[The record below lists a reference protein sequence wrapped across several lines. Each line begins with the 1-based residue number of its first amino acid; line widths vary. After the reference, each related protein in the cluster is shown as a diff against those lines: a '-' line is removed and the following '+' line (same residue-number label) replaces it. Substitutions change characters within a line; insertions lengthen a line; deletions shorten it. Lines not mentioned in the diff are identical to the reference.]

1 MDKNTSKLPFD
12 PSRWPFF
19 YGWFIL
25 AAGTVGV
32 LFSVP
37 GQTIGV
43 SAFTEPLMDALELER
58 TTLSFAY
65 MVGTGCSALLLTFA
79 GKFYDRFGARVTAIC
94 SGLGLGGVLLML
106 SQIDHISTALAG
118 WAGFAGSSVFIA
130 AVMSVGFLLLRFS
143 GQGVMTMTSSNM
155 VMKWFDRHRGLAS
168 GIMNAFIPIGF
179 SMAPP
184 IFHGMIESVGWSRTW
199 LYIGAA
205 TGLAFTVFAAV
216 FFRDNPE
223 DCGLYPDGN
232 PDHDPDC
239 PDVGPEKDFTLP
251 QARRT
256 YTFWVFNLAVAMHAL
271 FVTATTFHIASI
283 FREAG
288 LPEDKAFT
296 IFLPIS
302 IIAVTL
308 GLAGGWVMDH
318 TRLKY
323 LLVVQTGGL
332 VLGAVGVLMLGN
344 GAGFYILV
352 AGVGVSRGLFGLLI
366 AVTWPRLFGRTH
378 LGAITGFQRT
388 WTVAFS
394 AAGPLLFSF
403 SRDWAGSYHAAV
415 AVSLAVV
422 AMLFLGGWAAD
433 KPAAPDDA

>member
-1 MDKNTSKLPFD
+1 MDTNTSKLPFD

-25 AAGTVGV
+25 GAGTMGI

-43 SAFTEPLMDALELER
+43 SAFTEPLMDALGLER
-58 TTLSFAY
+58 TTFSFAY

-94 SGLGLGGVLLML
+94 SGVGLGSVLLML
-106 SQIDHISTALAG
+106 SQIDHISAKLGT
-118 WAGFAGSSVFIA
+118 WAGAAGSSVFIA
-130 AVMSVGFLLLRFS
+130 AVLAVGFLLLRFT

-155 VMKWFDRHRGLAS
+155 VMKWFDRRRGLAS
-168 GIMNAFIPIGF
+168 GIMNAFIPVGF
-179 SMAPP
+179 SLAPP

-199 LYIGAA
+199 LFIGAA
-205 TGLAFTVFAAV
+205 TGLAFTAFAAV

-223 DCGLYPDGN
+223 DCGLYPDG
-232 PDHDPDC
+232 DQEDDPDC
-239 PDVGPEKDFTLP
+239 SGMGPDNHFTLP

-288 LPEDKAFT
+288 LSEDKAFT

-308 GLAGGWVMDH
+308 GLSGGWVMDR
-318 TRLKY
+318 TKLKY
-323 LLVVQTGGL
+323 LLLVQTGGL
-332 VLGAVGVLMLGN
+332 TLGSAGILALGT
-344 GAGFYILV
+344 GAGFYLTV

-378 LGAITGFQRT
+378 LGAITGFQRM

-403 SRDWAGSYHAAV
+403 SKDWVGSYNV
-415 AVSLAVV
+415 AVGASLAVT
-422 AMLFLGGWAAD
+422 AALFLGGFVAD
-433 KPAAPDDA
+433 KPLHPAEG